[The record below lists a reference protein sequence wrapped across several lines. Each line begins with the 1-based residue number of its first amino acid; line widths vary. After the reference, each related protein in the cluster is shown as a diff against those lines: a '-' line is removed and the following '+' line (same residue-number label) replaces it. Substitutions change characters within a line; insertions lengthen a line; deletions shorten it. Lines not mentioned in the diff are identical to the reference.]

1 MKTFMRMVLSLG
13 AAGLGVLT
21 AVAQPP
27 EGKHWIHELKHDGYR
42 SMVLV
47 ERGRV
52 RVYTRNGFDWSDRYL
67 AWPTAFPSDSL
78 KSSAL

>member
-27 EGKHWIHELKHDGYR
+27 EGEIR
-42 SMVLV
+42 T
-47 ERGRV
+47 RQAPPGR
-52 RVYTRNGFDWSDRYL
+52 RYGGGP
-67 AWPTAFPSDSL
+67 PTAASPQAARRAGSWEDLYRLRSRM
-78 KSSAL
+78 S

>member
-1 MKTFMRMVLSLG
+1 MSSVTKRLRFIDPQLPSL
-13 AAGLGVLT
+13 
-21 AVAQPP
+21 VAQPP